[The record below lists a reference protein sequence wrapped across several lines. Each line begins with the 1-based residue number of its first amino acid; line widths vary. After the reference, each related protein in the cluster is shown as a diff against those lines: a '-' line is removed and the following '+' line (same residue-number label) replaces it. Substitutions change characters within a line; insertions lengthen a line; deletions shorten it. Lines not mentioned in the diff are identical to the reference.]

1 MSALAAIGVAY
12 LAASVVLAVLCARD
26 MGRRG
31 RDGELYA
38 VVVLFVLPLG
48 LGLWALDRRARAA
61 PGEPPA

>member
-12 LAASVVLAVLCARD
+12 LVASVVLAGLCARD

-61 PGEPPA
+61 GEPPA